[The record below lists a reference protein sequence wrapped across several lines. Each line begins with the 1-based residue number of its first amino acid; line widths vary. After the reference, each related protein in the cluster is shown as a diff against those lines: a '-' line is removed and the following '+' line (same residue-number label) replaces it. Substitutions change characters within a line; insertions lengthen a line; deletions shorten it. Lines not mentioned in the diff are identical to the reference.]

1 LRASRAGPDHGA
13 AFLARGGRKA
23 RIIRVV
29 RVAQLYCTHKLAR
42 SLAELRSWER
52 GGVPIKVYVEVEV
65 DVQHL
70 GVLLNFNLK
79 LSTPQRQPIALAP
92 PKSAPISV

>member
-1 LRASRAGPDHGA
+1 MRASRAGPDPGA

-52 GGVPIKVYVEVEV
+52 GGVPKLCVIKYM
-65 DVQHL
+65 
-70 GVLLNFNLK
+70 LK
-79 LSTPQRQPIALAP
+79 LELMFNIL
-92 PKSAPISV
+92 VFC

>member
-1 LRASRAGPDHGA
+1 M
-13 AFLARGGRKA
+13 
-23 RIIRVV
+23 
-29 RVAQLYCTHKLAR
+29 
-42 SLAELRSWER
+42 
-52 GGVPIKVYVEVEV
+52 KVYVEVEV

-79 LSTPQRQPIALAP
+79 LSTPQRQPMAARP

>member
-1 LRASRAGPDHGA
+1 MRASRAGPDHGA

-29 RVAQLYCTHKLAR
+29 RVAQLYCMRTHKLAR

-52 GGVPIKVYVEVEV
+52 GGEEGCP
-65 DVQHL
+65 
-70 GVLLNFNLK
+70 
-79 LSTPQRQPIALAP
+79 
-92 PKSAPISV
+92 